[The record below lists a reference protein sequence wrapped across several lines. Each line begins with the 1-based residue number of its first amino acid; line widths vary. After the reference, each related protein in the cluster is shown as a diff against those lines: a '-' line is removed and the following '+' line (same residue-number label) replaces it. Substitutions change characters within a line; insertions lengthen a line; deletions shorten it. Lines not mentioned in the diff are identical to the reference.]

1 MAGCEWEKSLFIS
14 HPLPASRHP
23 PGGLGA
29 SMHRHFDKDIEEI
42 KDLLLRMGAMVEDA
56 ISESIRALLERDTSL
71 AEEVIRNDDRIDQM
85 ELEIDRRTLEL
96 MAKMQ
101 PAAVDLR
108 FVAAMMKITPELE
121 RIADLAQDVCER
133 VIELNREP
141 ALKAMIAIPRLA
153 QDAQAMVR
161 QSLDAF
167 VRADGNLARRVIA
180 QDDSIDQQTEQS
192 FRELLTYMLEDPRN
206 ISRAIRLTFVGKYFE
221 RMADGATNICEMVVY
236 LAEGKM
242 IKHATGMLNNG

>member
-1 MAGCEWEKSLFIS
+1 MY
-14 HPLPASRHP
+14 
-23 PGGLGA
+23 
-29 SMHRHFDKDIEEI
+29 RHFDRDIEEI

-56 ISESIRALLERDTSL
+56 ISESIRALLERDTAL

-133 VIELNREP
+133 VIEVNREP

-153 QDAQAMVR
+153 QDAQSMVR

-167 VRADGNLARRVIA
+167 VRRDAGLARKIIA
-180 QDDSIDQQTEQS
+180 QDDSVDQQTEQS

-206 ISRAIRLTFVGKYFE
+206 ISRAIRLTFIGKYFE

-236 LAEGKM
+236 LVEGKM
-242 IKHATGMLNNG
+242 IKHIHDEANRGH